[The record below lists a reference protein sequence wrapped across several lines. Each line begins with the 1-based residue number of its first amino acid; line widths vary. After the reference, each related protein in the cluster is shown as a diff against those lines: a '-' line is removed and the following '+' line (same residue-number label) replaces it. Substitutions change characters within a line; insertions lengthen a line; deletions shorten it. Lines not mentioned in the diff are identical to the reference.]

1 MYVLQSPH
9 GQFVVCH
16 NFICCLKDSSVGAF
30 FASVELLT
38 ISYLPDE
45 STILFHI
52 GQYEC
57 LQFEIQNF
65 V

>member
-1 MYVLQSPH
+1 MYVLQSTH

-16 NFICCLKDSSVGAF
+16 NFICFLKDSSVGAF
-30 FASVELLT
+30 FASVGIIDHIL
-38 ISYLPDE
+38 LPDE